1 MLKLMKFAS
10 LFTLLVLIAAILL
23 PSGGHAQTLT
33 TEKMLTNILG
43 SNTSSGF
50 PPQAT
55 AANALVN
62 SNRGVVLN
70 ANSGSAV
77 ITTPSGASI
86 TFSDKAGTVATSQAS
101 TAVALT
107 ADNQVVTPGVAA
119 RIQLS
124 SDNTTATNRTFTL
137 SATGAVTGQIY
148 VLIAPVATGSFLCE
162 MADTGIQVLSAAWSP
177 NASDTLTL
185 MFDGTNFMELARSAN

>member
-23 PSGGHAQTLT
+23 PSGSHAQTLT

-55 AANALVN
+55 AANALVD

-101 TAVALT
+101 TAVALA
-107 ADNQVVTPGVAA
+107 ADNQAVTPGVAST
-119 RIQLS
+119 IQLS
-124 SDNTTATNRTFTL
+124 SDNATATNRTFTL
-137 SATGAVTGQIY
+137 SATGAVTGQVY
-148 VLIAPVATGSFLCE
+148 VLIAPATNACE
-162 MADTGIQVLSAAWSP
+162 IADTGIQVLSAAWSP

-185 MFDGTNFMELARSAN
+185 LFNGTNFLELARSAN